1 MNKRIRELAKQAG
14 DYVNEVYTGPVR
26 SKTPGKIWEDG
37 HIGWHTQFNEKF
49 AELIVQDYAKKTIQ
63 GLMSDPA
70 FVQAMDEYYENK
82 WSHRFD

>member
-1 MNKRIRELAKQAG
+1 MNERIKQLAARAG
-14 DYVNEVYTGPVR
+14 VTEVQGLLCAFAYQGPI
-26 SKTPGKIWEDG
+26 KADFLE
-37 HIGWHTQFNEKF
+37 EF
-49 AELIVQDYAKKTIQ
+49 AQLIVQDYAKKTIQ